1 MFHIFARFILFLI
14 FKIFFRLRVFGRE
27 NFPAEGPVIVAP
39 NHVSFLDPVL
49 VGVAAPPKLNYLA
62 RDTLFKSRFFA
73 RMLYAVDVSPIKR
86 ESGDINAFK
95 TALSKLS
102 QRKPIL
108 IFPEGTRSIDGN
120 LQEPKTG
127 IGFLQIAS
135 GASILPCYVKG
146 SVEAWPRH
154 SKFPRVSPVSVYFG
168 RPLKFEKIPG
178 NKKERY
184 AYIAKQTI
192 AAIAKLQEDSE
203 KIG

>member
-1 MFHIFARFILFLI
+1 MFHIVVRFIAFLL
-14 FKIFFRLRVFGRE
+14 FKIFFRLRVFGRK
-27 NFPAEGPVIVAP
+27 NFPVKEPVIVAS
-39 NHVSFLDPVL
+39 NHVSFLDPIL

-73 RMLYAVDVSPIKR
+73 RILYMLNVSPIKR
-86 ESGDINAFK
+86 ESGDVNTFR

-108 IFPEGTRSIDGN
+108 IFPEGTRSRDGN

-127 IGFLQIAS
+127 IGFLQVAS

-168 RPLKFEKIPG
+168 RPLKFEKTSG
-178 NKKERY
+178 NKRERY
-184 AYIAKQTI
+184 VHIAKQTI
-192 AAIAKLQEDSE
+192 AAIAKLREDSE